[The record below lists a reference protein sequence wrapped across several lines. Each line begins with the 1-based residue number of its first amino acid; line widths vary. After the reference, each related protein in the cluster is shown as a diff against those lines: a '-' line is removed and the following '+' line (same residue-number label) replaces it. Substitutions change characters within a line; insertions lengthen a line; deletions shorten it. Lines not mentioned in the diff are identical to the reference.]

1 MRRLLTLTGKSCRRR
16 KPSTA
21 GLPNNLHGTDTIRK
35 TGLSNLTSGNCSTLD
50 LNRHE
55 EGDRYLNALKQH
67 EAVIA
72 KNVTANL
79 YERHLKPLLLDK

>member
-1 MRRLLTLTGKSCRRR
+1 MFPRSG
-16 KPSTA
+16 
-21 GLPNNLHGTDTIRK
+21 TIRK
-35 TGLSNLTSGNCSTLD
+35 TGLSIRASGNCSTLD
-50 LNRHE
+50 FKIAAKK
-55 EGDRYLNALKQH
+55 GDRYLNALKQH